1 METKTQYE
9 LFNDR
14 VKEVFNEKIQ
24 TDCCLSLPVNVIIL
38 DIMTDVLFDDGFYN
52 TLSDEELNDVFKRI
66 FDYGN
71 IQSKINQLN

>member
-9 LFNDR
+9 LFDDR

-24 TDCCLSLPVNVIIL
+24 TDCCLSIPVNVIIS
-38 DIMTDVLFDDGFYN
+38 DIMTDVLFDDNFYN